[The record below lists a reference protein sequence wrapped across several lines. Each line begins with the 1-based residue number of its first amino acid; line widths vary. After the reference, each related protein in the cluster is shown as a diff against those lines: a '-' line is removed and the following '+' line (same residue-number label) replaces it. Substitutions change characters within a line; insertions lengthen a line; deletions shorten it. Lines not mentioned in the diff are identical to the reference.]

1 YEMKGQSTKATP
13 GRPKTLDRDHVLH
26 VAINSYWSEG
36 PTAISINEICR
47 RAGVS
52 KPGLYREF
60 GGEDGLKRAA
70 LDAYRDNVL
79 TILFQIFDA
88 DIPFGDAIDALIEL
102 TTQDRAAMDIPM
114 GCLFE
119 QMRVCCKKFGP
130 KTNAAINYTR
140 TNKQARIE
148 DWINRA
154 KENGQMA
161 AQIST
166 PIAALYVS
174 SQITSVIMMQ
184 AEGVSS
190 IQITEFLK
198 FAFNGWGRVN

>member
-1 YEMKGQSTKATP
+1 MKGRSTKATP
-13 GRPKTLDRDHVLH
+13 GRPKTLDRDHVLQ
-26 VAINSYWSEG
+26 VAINSYWSQG
-36 PTAISINEICR
+36 PTAISLNEICR

-60 GGEDGLKRAA
+60 AGEDRLKRAA

-88 DIPFGDAIDALIEL
+88 DIPFGEAIDALIEL

-119 QMRVCCKKFGP
+119 QMRGCRKKLSP
-130 KTNAAINYTR
+130 KTNAAINYTQ
-140 TNKQARIE
+140 TTFQARIE

-154 KENGQMA
+154 KENGQMG

-166 PIAALYVS
+166 PTAAIYGS
-174 SQITSVIMMQ
+174 SQITSAIMMQ
-184 AEGVSS
+184 AEGVGNN
-190 IQITEFLK
+190 QITEFLE
-198 FAFNGWGRVN
+198 FAFNGWSRVN